1 MINIPFDVLLS
12 TTLGIGTVYYYQSD
26 HLINSEESHYFVVLA
41 HSDSTFH
48 VVCAT
53 SQIEK
58 RKNFVRI
65 RQLPIQTLVEV
76 DPTPENGLRKLSL
89 FDCNSLYEETLNSL
103 KRKHEQQPIQV
114 RGCMSQATVRLLI
127 NGVKVSP
134 LVAREKKLIFT

>member
-1 MINIPFDVLLS
+1 MIQIPFDVLFGA
-12 TTLGIGTVYYYQSD
+12 TLGIGTVYYYQSD
-26 HLINSEESHYFVVLA
+26 HLINTKESHYFVVLA

-53 SQIEK
+53 SQIQK
-58 RKNFVRI
+58 RRDFVRI

-76 DPTPENGLRKLSL
+76 TPTSENGLRKVSL
-89 FDCNSLYEETLNSL
+89 FDCNYLYEETLNSL

-114 RGCMSQATVRLLI
+114 RGCMSQSTVQLLI

-134 LVAREKKLIFT
+134 LIAREKKLIFT